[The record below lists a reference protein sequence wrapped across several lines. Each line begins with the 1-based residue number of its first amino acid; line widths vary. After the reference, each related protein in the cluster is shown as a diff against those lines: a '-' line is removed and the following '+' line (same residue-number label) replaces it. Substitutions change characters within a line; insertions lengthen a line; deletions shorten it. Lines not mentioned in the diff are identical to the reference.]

1 MSSEV
6 RQYIIE
12 DASKKSEIFSAQ
24 LLKLP
29 LKKKILKSNA
39 TNLDK
44 CAYWKLYDKRDIHED
59 RDQLKAVT
67 GICLIVSV
75 FSLIGLYSSFF
86 N

>member
-29 LKKKILKSNA
+29 IKKEIFKSKI

-44 CAYWKLYDKRDIHED
+44 SSYWKLYDKTNIHED
-59 RDQLKAVT
+59 GDQLKAVT
-67 GICLIVSV
+67 GICLVLGV
-75 FSLIGLYSSFF
+75 FSFIGLYSSLLS
-86 N
+86 

>member
-29 LKKKILKSNA
+29 IKKKILKSKT
-39 TNLDK
+39 TNQDK
-44 CAYWKLYDKRDIHED
+44 CAYWKLYDKTNIHED
-59 RDQLKAVT
+59 GDQLKAVT

-86 N
+86 S

>member
-12 DASKKSEIFSAQ
+12 DASKKSENFSAQ

-29 LKKKILKSNA
+29 IKKKILKSKA

-44 CAYWKLYDKRDIHED
+44 SAYWKLYDKTNIHED
-59 RDQLKAVT
+59 VDQLRTVT
-67 GICLIVSV
+67 GICLVMGV
-75 FSLIGLYSSFF
+75 FSFIGLYSTLLS
-86 N
+86 

>member
-29 LKKKILKSNA
+29 IKKKILTSKTS
-39 TNLDK
+39 NLDK
-44 CAYWKLYDKRDIHED
+44 CAYWKLYDKTNIHED
-59 RDQLKAVT
+59 GDQLKAVT
-67 GICLIVSV
+67 GICLVVSL
-75 FSLIGLYSSFF
+75 FSLIGLYSTFF

>member
-6 RQYIIE
+6 RQFIIE
-12 DASKKSEIFSAQ
+12 DASKNSEIFSAQ
-24 LLKLP
+24 LLNFP
-29 LKKKILKSNA
+29 VKKKLNSKNYNLKE
-39 TNLDK
+39 
-44 CAYWKLYDKRDIHED
+44 CEYWKLYDKTSIHED
-59 RDQLKAVT
+59 ADQLKAVT

>member
-1 MSSEV
+1 MSSEI

-12 DASKKSEIFSAQ
+12 DTSKNSEIFSAQ
-24 LLKLP
+24 LLKFP
-29 LKKKILKSNA
+29 LKKKNLNSK
-39 TNLDK
+39 TPNLDE
-44 CAYWKLYDKRDIHED
+44 CGYWKLYDKRDIHED

>member
-1 MSSEV
+1 MSSEI

-29 LKKKILKSNA
+29 IKKKILKSKT

-44 CAYWKLYDKRDIHED
+44 FTYWKLYDKTNIHED
-59 RDQLKAVT
+59 GDQLKAVT
-67 GICLIVSV
+67 GICLVLSI
-75 FSLIGLYSSFF
+75 FSFIGLYSSLL

>member
-29 LKKKILKSNA
+29 IKKKILKSKT

-44 CAYWKLYDKRDIHED
+44 CAYWKLYDKTNIHED
-59 RDQLKAVT
+59 GDQLKAVT
-67 GICLIVSV
+67 GVCLIVSV

-86 N
+86 S

>member
-29 LKKKILKSNA
+29 IKKKILKSK
-39 TNLDK
+39 TTDLDK
-44 CAYWKLYDKRDIHED
+44 CAYWKLYDKTNIHED
-59 RDQLKAVT
+59 GDQLKAVM
-67 GICLIVSV
+67 GICLVLGI
-75 FSLIGLYSSFF
+75 FSFIGLYSTLFS
-86 N
+86 

>member
-6 RQYIIE
+6 RKYIIE

-29 LKKKILKSNA
+29 IKKKILKSKT
-39 TNLDK
+39 TNQDK
-44 CAYWKLYDKRDIHED
+44 YAYWKLYDKTNIHED
-59 RDQLKAVT
+59 GDQLKAVT
-67 GICLIVSV
+67 GICLIISV

-86 N
+86 S

>member
-29 LKKKILKSNA
+29 IKKKILKSKT

-44 CAYWKLYDKRDIHED
+44 CAYWKLYDKTNIHED
-59 RDQLKAVT
+59 GDQLKAVT

-86 N
+86 G

>member
-29 LKKKILKSNA
+29 IEKKILKSKT

-44 CAYWKLYDKRDIHED
+44 FAYWKLYDKTNIHED
-59 RDQLKAVT
+59 GDQLKAVT
-67 GICLIVSV
+67 GICLVLVV
-75 FSLIGLYSSFF
+75 FSFIGLYSSLL

>member
-29 LKKKILKSNA
+29 IKKKILTSKTSS
-39 TNLDK
+39 LGK
-44 CAYWKLYDKRDIHED
+44 CAYWKLYDKTNIHED
-59 RDQLKAVT
+59 GDQLKAVT
-67 GICLIVSV
+67 GICLVLCV
-75 FSLIGLYSSFF
+75 FSFIGLYSSLLS
-86 N
+86 

>member
-29 LKKKILKSNA
+29 IKKKILRSKA

-44 CAYWKLYDKRDIHED
+44 CAYWNLYDKTNIHED
-59 RDQLKAVT
+59 GAQLKEVT
-67 GICLIVSV
+67 GICLVLGV
-75 FSLIGLYSSFF
+75 FSVIGLYSSLL

>member
-29 LKKKILKSNA
+29 IKKKILKSK
-39 TNLDK
+39 TTDLDK
-44 CAYWKLYDKRDIHED
+44 CTYWKLYDKTNIHED
-59 RDQLKAVT
+59 GDQLKAVT

-86 N
+86 G

>member
-29 LKKKILKSNA
+29 IKKKILKSKT
-39 TNLDK
+39 TNVNK
-44 CAYWKLYDKRDIHED
+44 CAYWKLYDKTSIHED
-59 RDQLKAVT
+59 GDQLKAVT
-67 GICLIVSV
+67 GICLVLSV

>member
-1 MSSEV
+1 MSSEI

-29 LKKKILKSNA
+29 IKKKILKSKT

-44 CAYWKLYDKRDIHED
+44 FTYWKLYDKTNIHED
-59 RDQLKAVT
+59 GDQLKAVT
-67 GICLIVSV
+67 GICLVLAV
-75 FSLIGLYSSFF
+75 FSFIGLYSSLL

>member
-6 RQYIIE
+6 RKYIVE

-29 LKKKILKSNA
+29 IKKKLLKTETSHQNE
-39 TNLDK
+39 
-44 CAYWKLYDKRDIHED
+44 CEFWKLYDNASIHED
-59 RDQLKAVT
+59 GDQLKAVT
-67 GICLIVSV
+67 GICLVLGV
-75 FSLIGLYSSFF
+75 FSVIGLYSSLL

>member
-12 DASKKSEIFSAQ
+12 DASKKSENFSAQ

-29 LKKKILKSNA
+29 IKKKILKSKT

-44 CAYWKLYDKRDIHED
+44 FAYWKLYDKTNIHED
-59 RDQLKAVT
+59 GDQLKAVT
-67 GICLIVSV
+67 GICLVLGI
-75 FSLIGLYSSFF
+75 FSFIGLYSSLLS
-86 N
+86 

>member
-29 LKKKILKSNA
+29 IKKKILKSNA

-44 CAYWKLYDKRDIHED
+44 CAYWKLYDKTNIHED
-59 RDQLKAVT
+59 GDQLKAVT
-67 GICLIVSV
+67 GICLVLSI
-75 FSLIGLYSSFF
+75 FSFIGLYSSLF

>member
-29 LKKKILKSNA
+29 IKKKILKSK
-39 TNLDK
+39 TTELDK
-44 CAYWKLYDKRDIHED
+44 SDYWKLYDKTNIHED
-59 RDQLKAVT
+59 GDQLKAVT
-67 GICLIVSV
+67 GICLVLGV
-75 FSLIGLYSSFF
+75 FSFIGLYSSLL